1 MENLYVRKAHVS
13 DAEGIAKV
21 HVYTWQ
27 NAYLGLIPDSILQG
41 LSVELRTSNWIR
53 NIENPSPKSHTFI
66 AEMNGEIVGFVG
78 LGANREKDLENEGE
92 IYAIYVNPQFQGR
105 GAGAVLMQTG
115 LETLRS
121 EGFAEAVL
129 WVLAR
134 NLPARAWYESNGWRS
149 EGKTKFDQ
157 RGDLVLEEIEYRI
170 ELKF

>member
-1 MENLYVRKAHVS
+1 MDDFRIRKALVS

-41 LSVELRTSNWIR
+41 LSVELRTSSWIR
-53 NIENPSPKSHTFI
+53 NIKNPSPKSHTFI
-66 AEMNGEIVGFVG
+66 AEMDGEIVGFVD
-78 LGANREKDLENEGE
+78 LGANREKDLEYEGE
-92 IYAIYVNPQFQGR
+92 IYAIYVNPQIQGR
-105 GAGAVLMQTG
+105 GVGAALMQAG
-115 LETLRS
+115 LKTLKS

-129 WVLAR
+129 WVLDR
-134 NLPARAWYESNGWRS
+134 NLHARAWYESNGWRS

-170 ELKF
+170 AL